1 MEQGEELDYTVY
13 FGFIKLGSVKFRLNN
28 VYTENKKKYY
38 SAVAD
43 IKSFEG
49 IPFIGI
55 HFIFESVML
64 QEKNGLITTEFH
76 STEFKSSDAGG
87 KMKINTDYFF
97 DYDSN
102 QIRIKKFTDPGSS
115 IVMDTTASFT
125 KGREYQDGLSI
136 FYNARINS
144 LQKSDS
150 RRNVYVYI
158 NEKESSVKY
167 SFNYNRDAISGDIAD
182 FDLAAI
188 KVAGIAQFIGILG
201 LTGEF
206 EGWLSDDD
214 FRVPYKAR
222 FNITIGSVTLELNSY
237 KRAGWQP
244 PKFND

>member
-13 FGFIKLGSVKFRLNN
+13 FGFIKLGSVKFRVNN
-28 VYTENKKKYY
+28 IYTENKKKYY
-38 SAVAD
+38 TAVAD

-55 HFIFESVML
+55 HFIFESAML
-64 QEKNGLITTEFH
+64 QDKNGLITSEFH
-76 STEFKSSDAGG
+76 STEFKDSDAGG
-87 KMKINTDYFF
+87 KMKINSDYLF

-102 QIRIKKFTDPGSS
+102 RIHIKKFSDPGSK
-115 IVMDTTASFT
+115 ILMDTTVTFI

-144 LQKSDS
+144 LQKSEP
-150 RRNVYVYI
+150 RKNVYVYI

-167 SFNYNRDAISGDIAD
+167 SFNFNRDAVSGGIAE

-188 KVAGIAQFIGILG
+188 KVAGVAQFIGILG

-206 EGWLSDDD
+206 EGWISDDEY
-214 FRVPYKAR
+214 RIPYKAR
-222 FNITIGSVTLELNSY
+222 FNITIGSVTLELTSY
-237 KRAGWQP
+237 KRKGWQP
-244 PKFND
+244 PKFID